1 MSDGNYAPELELR
14 PQFRAL
20 WRRKRVLL
28 AVAFLVAASALVLSF
43 FQEPRYE
50 GAVRVLLESEQ
61 IDSLFQQEQGQ
72 REDPARRFATEIE
85 VAKSEPVRA
94 AVQARLGAV
103 PEASADQVAQANILE
118 IRAQADSPARAAEI
132 TEAYATEYI
141 DFRRKQVVD
150 ELDDASRK
158 LQEKISDL
166 QAQIVALEAEMA
178 VAGEG
183 SATRG
188 LEATRDQLVV
198 QQALF
203 RQRVNEMQV
212 DAELTTGGA
221 RLVTQG
227 PVPTEKVQPKPLR
240 NGLIGLVIGFI
251 LGTGVALLVQYLDD
265 TVRTKD
271 DMARAVPGVPV
282 LGLVPKVH
290 SLKLQSRAGT
300 RGIISLGEPSAAAA
314 EAYRSIRTSLQFL
327 GVQRRPRVFQ
337 VTSPN
342 AGEGKTTTVANLGVA
357 MARAG
362 LRVAIVDCDLRRAA
376 LTDAF
381 DDATGIGFTS
391 VFLQQVSLTSA
402 CWPVPSLDNLLIL
415 PSGPLPPNPS
425 EVLTHKRTAEIL
437 SELQDNC
444 DIVILDSPPVL
455 PVTDAIALS
464 SWVDA
469 ILLVASAG
477 MTTRKELQA
486 SVQLL
491 EQAQAPLVGT
501 VLNRVT
507 EERQYGYPYPSAG
520 DVVGGDGKQGGT
532 RRQWHERLR
541 AAPGTP
547 PAEGDAAD
555 AGRPSRGT
563 PPPPRA
569 SFR

>member
-14 PQFRAL
+14 PQLRAL
-20 WRRKRVLL
+20 WRRKRLLL

-43 FQEPRYE
+43 LQGPRYE
-50 GAVRVLLESEQ
+50 GALRVLLESEQ
-61 IDSLFQQEQGQ
+61 IDSLFQREQGQ
-72 REDPARRFATEIE
+72 REDPARRLATEIE

-94 AVQARLGAV
+94 AVLDRLGAV
-103 PEASADQVAQANILE
+103 PEASVDQVAQANMLE
-118 IRAQADSPARAAEI
+118 IRAQANSPARAAEI

-141 DFRRKQVVD
+141 DFRRKQVVN
-150 ELDDASRK
+150 ELDDASGK
-158 LQEKISDL
+158 LQEKINDL
-166 QAQIVALEAEMA
+166 QTQITALEAEMA

-183 SATRG
+183 SPTRG
-188 LEATRDQLVV
+188 LEAARDQLLV

-240 NGLIGLVIGFI
+240 NGLVGLVIGLI

-271 DMARAVPGVPV
+271 DMARAVPGVPM

-290 SLKLQSRAGT
+290 SLKLQSRPGT
-300 RGIISLGEPSAAAA
+300 RGIISLGEPSSAAA

-327 GVQRRPRVFQ
+327 GVQRRPQVFQ

-381 DDATGIGFTS
+381 DDATDGIGFTS
-391 VFLQQVSLTSA
+391 VFLQQVPLTSA
-402 CWPVPSLDNLLIL
+402 CWPVPGLDNLLVL

-437 SELQDNC
+437 SKLQDNC

-469 ILLVASAG
+469 TLLIASAG
-477 MTTRKELQA
+477 ITTSKELQA
-486 SVQLL
+486 AVQLL

-501 VLNRVT
+501 VLNQVT
-507 EERQYGYPYPSAG
+507 EERQYGYPYPPTG
-520 DVVGGDGKQGGT
+520 DVVGGDGKQRGT

-547 PAEGDAAD
+547 PAKGDAAV
-555 AGRPSRGT
+555 ARRPSRGT
-563 PPPPRA
+563 PPRA